1 MAPPAEA
8 KINRIRLK
16 KNKDNVKDPRFNKSG
31 FKKCLQC
38 GRCTASCPAAY
49 MYDDFR
55 PRDMMRRFS
64 RGEAHSRKMGELIWK
79 CGQCYSCRARCP
91 RNCNMPLAVLA
102 LRTEAVLEGTAPESI
117 MKVYVAAKT
126 NLCTKGVTMVPAMFD
141 DDLLRSF
148 GTRTYGRCSGNLAKR
163 VRLGYVA
170 DDARRVPVPG
180 ESLKE
185 IRNIL
190 ALTGYTEEKQ

>member
-1 MAPPAEA
+1 MAPPAEGN
-8 KINRIRLK
+8 INRIKLK
-16 KNKDNVKDPRFNKSG
+16 KCKDNVRDPRFNKSG
-31 FKKCLQC
+31 YKKCLQC

-79 CGQCYSCRARCP
+79 CGQCYACRARCP

-102 LRTEAVLEGTAPESI
+102 LRTEAVQDGTAPESI
-117 MKVYVAAKT
+117 MKVHVAIKS
-126 NLCTKGVTMVPAMFD
+126 NLGSKGVTMVPAMFD

-148 GTRTYGRCSGNLAKR
+148 GARTYGRCSGNLVKR
-163 VRLGYVA
+163 ARLGYA
-170 DDARRVPVPG
+170 LDDARRVPVPDK
-180 ESLKE
+180 SLQE
-185 IRNIL
+185 IRDIL
-190 ALTGYTEEKQ
+190 KLTGYTGEKQ